1 MSIGRYLKRL
11 NSRMEPD
18 PNGGLT
24 YWKDA
29 QDTIDGLVHR
39 IRVLEGNLDQQQKD
53 RLDDKR
59 DD

>member
-1 MSIGRYLKRL
+1 
-11 NSRMEPD
+11 MEPD